1 MFNDLFLKRIISSKL
16 VLTSYHGN
24 SSMSNPNIDKG
35 EIRKFEALASRWW
48 DKESKFKPLHDINPL
63 RVNWI
68 DSRSPVANNKIL
80 DVGCG
85 GGILS
90 ESMAHRG
97 ANVTGIDMGDAP
109 LAVAKLHSLETGIKI
124 NYQKSTVESLAE
136 EEAEQYD
143 IITCL
148 EMLEHVPDPNSII
161 NTCSKLLKPG
171 GKIFFSTINKNL
183 KAFLFAIIG
192 AEYILNLLPKST
204 HEYKKFIKPS
214 QLQAWASR
222 NNLSFDS
229 IIGMTYNPITQKY
242 KLSQDTS
249 VNYIVEASLI
259 ND

>member
-1 MFNDLFLKRIISSKL
+1 MANQNKNNVDLEEIEKFNL
-16 VLTSYHGN
+16 
-24 SSMSNPNIDKG
+24 
-35 EIRKFEALASRWW
+35 LAHKWW
-48 DKESKFKPLHDINPL
+48 DPTSEFKPLHEINPL
-63 RVNWI
+63 RLNFIKSSV
-68 DSRSPVANNKIL
+68 SLKGKKVL

-90 ESMAHRG
+90 ESLASAG
-97 ANVTGIDMGDAP
+97 ADVTGIDQGGK
-109 LAVAKLHSLETGIKI
+109 VIQIAKLHAKESGVKIKYKHI
-124 NYQKSTVESLAE
+124 NIEDFYKNTDERFDV
-136 EEAEQYD
+136 
-143 IITCL
+143 ITCL

-192 AEYILNLLPKST
+192 AEYILNLLPKGT

-214 QLQAWASR
+214 QLQAWTSR

-249 VNYIVEASLI
+249 VNYIVQASSV

>member
-1 MFNDLFLKRIISSKL
+1 MANKNKKNVDTHEIEKFNL
-16 VLTSYHGN
+16 
-24 SSMSNPNIDKG
+24 
-35 EIRKFEALASRWW
+35 LAHKWW
-48 DKESKFKPLHDINPL
+48 DPTSEFKPLHEINPL
-63 RVNWI
+63 RLNFIKSSVNLNGKK
-68 DSRSPVANNKIL
+68 VL

-90 ESMAHRG
+90 ESLASKG
-97 ANVTGIDMGDAP
+97 ADVTGIDQGDK
-109 LAVAKLHSLETGIKI
+109 VIQIAKLHANESGVKVKYKHI
-124 NYQKSTVESLAE
+124 NIEDFYKNTDERFDV
-136 EEAEQYD
+136 
-143 IITCL
+143 ITCL

-171 GKIFFSTINKNL
+171 GKVFFSTINKNL

-192 AEYILNLLPKST
+192 AEYILNLLPKGT

-214 QLQAWASR
+214 QLQAWTSR

-229 IIGMTYNPITQKY
+229 IIGMTYNLITQKY

-249 VNYIVEASLI
+249 VNYIIEASSV

>member
-1 MFNDLFLKRIISSKL
+1 MENKNKNNVDSHEIEKFNL
-16 VLTSYHGN
+16 
-24 SSMSNPNIDKG
+24 
-35 EIRKFEALASRWW
+35 LAHKWW
-48 DKESKFKPLHDINPL
+48 DPTSEFKPLHEINPL
-63 RVNWI
+63 RLNFIKSAVNLKGKK
-68 DSRSPVANNKIL
+68 VL

-90 ESMAHRG
+90 ESLASTG
-97 ANVTGIDMGDAP
+97 ADVTGIDQGDK
-109 LAVAKLHSLETGIKI
+109 VIQIAKLHANESGVKVKYKHI
-124 NYQKSTVESLAE
+124 NIENFYKNTDERFDV
-136 EEAEQYD
+136 
-143 IITCL
+143 ITCL

-192 AEYILNLLPKST
+192 AEYILNLLPKGT

-214 QLQAWASR
+214 QLQVWASR
-222 NNLSFDS
+222 NDLSFDS
-229 IIGMTYNPITQKY
+229 IIGMTYNPITKKY

-249 VNYIVEASLI
+249 VNYIVEASSV